1 MLELLGSVLV
11 FFAGVAVWW
20 KARRWAK
27 AADTKWRRR
36 VGTIFF
42 LAPFLVT
49 LAKVLPLPEVTRVPI
64 ELLGKLREVV
74 DAMLKSLTG
83 LAAENLSGFWLA
95 AARMLLSALVYGGV
109 GVLIGW
115 PLDKLFSP
123 TAKQAEELEKKGQT

>member
-1 MLELLGSVLV
+1 
-11 FFAGVAVWW
+11 VWW